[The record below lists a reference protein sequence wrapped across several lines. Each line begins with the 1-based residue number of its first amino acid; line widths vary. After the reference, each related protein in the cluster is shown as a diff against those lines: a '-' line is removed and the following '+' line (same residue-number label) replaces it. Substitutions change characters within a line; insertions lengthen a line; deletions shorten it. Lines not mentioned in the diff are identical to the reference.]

1 MNPLKDQKGK
11 NTTYCRISF
20 FHITIFNIKQ
30 VSFKLWSRFKY
41 SFLNFNLYVPLKDNF
56 LTKVKL
62 KKQLWYLFFEKE
74 LTHFKTIRSLLRD
87 RLHLNLKSP
96 RIPHSSSTETGKMQS
111 QPGSS

>member
-62 KKQLWYLFFEKE
+62 KKQLWY
-74 LTHFKTIRSLLRD
+74 FKTIRSLLRD

-96 RIPHSSSTETGKMQS
+96 RIPHSSSIETGKMQS

>member
-74 LTHFKTIRSLLRD
+74 
-87 RLHLNLKSP
+87 
-96 RIPHSSSTETGKMQS
+96 
-111 QPGSS
+111 